1 MTPNFDTLPD
11 RRNSDSIKWNYLD
24 ADVLPLFV
32 ADMDFRSPEPVIRAL
47 RERAE
52 HGFFGYVGE
61 SKALKDILCERMWTR
76 YHWEVKPEHILFLP
90 GLVSGLNVVAR
101 AVGQTGDGILL
112 STPIYHPFL
121 MAIDFQERTANNAPM
136 RYITS
141 DSTAAYELDFDA
153 IEAAVTPT
161 TRLFMLCNPHN
172 PIGRVYQ
179 RWELESLAEI
189 AQRHNL
195 IISSDEIHADI
206 LYDGNRHIPMAALSP
221 EIADRCVTL
230 MAPSKTFNLPGLG
243 CGFAIVQN
251 PELLKKM
258 KHISDGLTGHA
269 HMMGFAAAI
278 AAYREGQPWLD
289 ELLAYLA
296 GNRDYLMEFVRT
308 QMSGIRM
315 TRMDG
320 TYLAWLDCR
329 ETGIPGVPAE
339 FFLQEA
345 RVGLNDG
352 AMFGQGGEGFVR
364 MCIASPRSML
374 TEALERMRDAMAR
387 LGVSLNV

>member
-1 MTPNFDTLPD
+1 MTPNFDTVIN
-11 RRNSDSIKWNYLD
+11 RRDSDSIKWNYYD

-32 ADMDFRSPEPVIRAL
+32 ADMDFRSPEPVIQAL
-47 RERAE
+47 CERAE
-52 HGFFGYVGE
+52 HGFFGYVGD
-61 SKALKDILCERMWTR
+61 SKELKDIVCERMWMR
-76 YHWEVKPEHILFLP
+76 YQWEVKPEHILFLP

-101 AVGQTGDGILL
+101 AIGQTGDGVLL

-121 MAIDFQERTANNAPM
+121 IAIENQERTANVAPM
-136 RYITS
+136 RYTTA
-141 DSTAAYELDFDA
+141 DSTAFYDLDFDA
-153 IEAAVTPT
+153 LEAAVTPT

-179 RWELESLAEI
+179 QWELERLAEI
-189 AQRHNL
+189 AIRHNL

-206 LYDGNRHIPMAALSP
+206 LYDGNRHIPIAALAP
-221 EIADRCVTL
+221 EIAERTITL

-243 CGFAIVQN
+243 CGYAIVQN
-251 PELLKKM
+251 PELLKQM
-258 KHISDGLTGHA
+258 KRISEGLTGHA
-269 HMMGFAAAI
+269 NPMGYTAAI

-289 ELLAYLA
+289 ELLVYLA
-296 GNRDYLMEFVRT
+296 DNRDYLMEFVRT
-308 QMSGIRM
+308 QMPTIRM
-315 TRMDG
+315 TRMEG

-345 RVGLNDG
+345 RVGLTNG
-352 AMFGQGGEGFVR
+352 AMFGQGGDGFVR

-374 TEALERMRDAMAR
+374 TEGLERMCDAMVR
-387 LGVSLNV
+387 LEYR